1 MSEERS
7 KHSRAGPPSD
17 TPTFSLV
24 VTSRGDPETLRALL
38 RGLLPLCAEHGVQT
52 VVVRG
57 GRVEDALALADEH
70 PSAHFIHSP
79 DEQAA
84 PGALRA
90 AGMAAAS
97 GDVVLFGEDGDA
109 ALRERLLHLLSSHGA
124 LVPGADETSPE
135 RPRPSADPLR
145 GPAGGEIPSSRQD
158 LPSRDALEASECHP
172 RAPHHPAAWTGSP
185 RETGS
190 SSWAPAPAG

>member
-7 KHSRAGPPSD
+7 KHSRAAAQSD

-24 VTSRGDPETLRALL
+24 VTSRGDPGTVRALL
-38 RGLLPLCAEHGVQT
+38 GELLPLCGSHGVQA

-79 DEQAA
+79 DEETA

-90 AGMAAAS
+90 AGMAAAG
-97 GDVVLFGEDGDA
+97 GDVVLFGADDEA
-109 ALRERLLHLLSSHGA
+109 ALRERLLHLLGSHGVLA
-124 LVPGADETSPE
+124 PGAGDTSPE
-135 RPRPSADPLR
+135 RTRPAADPPR
-145 GPAGGEIPSSRQD
+145 GPADGEIPSSRQD
-158 LPSRDALEASECHP
+158 LPSRDALESSECQP
-172 RAPHHPAAWTGSP
+172 RAPQHPAAWTGSP

>member
-7 KHSRAGPPSD
+7 KHSRAGAQSD

-24 VTSRGDPETLRALL
+24 VTSRGDPGTLRALL
-38 RGLLPLCAEHGVQT
+38 GELLPLCAAHGVQA

-70 PSAHFIHSP
+70 PSAHLIHSP
-79 DEQAA
+79 DEEAA
-84 PGALRA
+84 PGSLRA
-90 AGMAAAS
+90 AGMAAAD
-97 GDVVLFGEDGDA
+97 GDVVLFGADDDP

-124 LVPGADETSPE
+124 LVPGIDDSSPE
-135 RPRPSADPLR
+135 RPRPFADPLR
-145 GPAGGEIPSSRQD
+145 GAAGGEIPSSRLD

-172 RAPHHPAAWTGSP
+172 RPPQHPAAWTGSP